1 MPDAAFRLW
10 TSASAVPFFLLLDS
24 SSCCCCCCYC
34 YRCRCRCCGC
44 LLHFLLAAFCLLL
57 GLHAAAGFFLLPAA
71 VGVCL
76 LPGFPLGERVR
87 GSFGPR
93 SDLDRTSIGSRLLM
107 QKSGF
112 EAIPLL
118 AVSATAYHIALP
130 IGFVRLRQ
138 ASSCLLPTSWGAE
151 FWSVHNG
158 KTMFHVQEDHAGRKC
173 NWIWLDVALPIGFVR
188 QII

>member
-1 MPDAAFRLW
+1 M
-10 TSASAVPFFLLLDS
+10 
-24 SSCCCCCCYC
+24 
-34 YRCRCRCCGC
+34 
-44 LLHFLLAAFCLLL
+44 

-118 AVSATAYHIALP
+118 AVSATGYHIALP

-138 ASSCLLPTSWGAE
+138 ASSCLLPTS
-151 FWSVHNG
+151 
-158 KTMFHVQEDHAGRKC
+158 
-173 NWIWLDVALPIGFVR
+173 
-188 QII
+188 

>member
-10 TSASAVPFFLLLDS
+10 ASASAVPFFLLLDS
-24 SSCCCCCCYC
+24 SSCCCCCCRYR
-34 YRCRCRCCGC
+34 YRCRCCCF
-44 LLHFLLAAFCLLL
+44 LRFLLAAFCLPLS
-57 GLHAAAGFFLLPAA
+57 ACRWVLLPAP

-87 GSFGPR
+87 ASFGPR

-118 AVSATAYHIALP
+118 AVSATGYHIALP

-151 FWSVHNG
+151 FWSVHSG
-158 KTMFHVQEDHAGRKC
+158 KTMFHVHENHAGCKC

-188 QII
+188 HSI